1 MLYIVDNRTFRR
13 LAYEVLERNPTK
25 EDVRVFFGRLATEL
39 AKRGLAV
46 KGVTTDG
53 SPLYPDAITATC
65 PWARHQVCEFHVI
78 KEINKAV
85 IRALAKLRKELA
97 GEKPQLSK
105 GRPSKANR
113 ALARKAQRIEKRI
126 TELFDNRS
134 LFVKRELSDSERA
147 VLKRI
152 ARGQPAL
159 QALRP
164 IVEEVYRLFDRRCR
178 TQTALA
184 KLAKLRKK
192 VQRFVPLQRALKKL
206 WSPNLEKALTF
217 LDDKLLPSTSNAVE
231 RANRRHRKMQKSVY
245 RVRTCRHVSQR
256 ISLDMIREARAVRR
270 YQAMT
275 TLHRKRTPLRAHKPR
290 RRPAPTPVCLPR
302 LPAQRKKTG

>member
-13 LAYEVLERNPTK
+13 LAKEVLERNPTK
-25 EDVRVFFGRLATEL
+25 EDVSAFFGRFATEL
-39 AKRGLAV
+39 AKRGLSV

-53 SPLYPDAITATC
+53 SPLYPDALTAIF

-85 IRALAKLRKELA
+85 IRTVAKLRKELA

-105 GRPSKANR
+105 GRPSKATR
-113 ALARKAQRIEKRI
+113 ALARKAKRIQDRI
-126 TELFDNRS
+126 TELFENRS

-147 VLKRI
+147 GLKRI
-152 ARGQPAL
+152 TRGSPAL
-159 QALRP
+159 RALRP
-164 IVEEVYRLFDRRCR
+164 IIEEVYRLFDRRCR
-178 TQTALA
+178 THTALA

-192 VQRFVPLQRALKKL
+192 VQRFEPLQKALKKL

-217 LDDKLLPSTSNAVE
+217 LDDELLPSTSNAVE
-231 RANRRHRKMQKSVY
+231 RTNRRHRKMQKSIY
-245 RVRTCRHVSQR
+245 RVRTSRHVSQR

-270 YQAMT
+270 HHAMH
-275 TLHRKRTPLRAHKPR
+275 TLHRKRTPLRAHKPKR
-290 RRPAPTPVCLPR
+290 RRRLTPVRLPR
-302 LPAQRKKTG
+302 PQQRKKAG

>member
-25 EDVRVFFGRLATEL
+25 EDVGAFFGRFAEEL
-39 AKRGLAV
+39 VKRGLSV

-53 SPLYPDAITATC
+53 SPLYPDAIMANF
-65 PWARHQVCEFHVI
+65 PGARHQVCEFHAI

-85 IRALAKLRKELA
+85 IRALAKVRKRLA
-97 GEKPQLSK
+97 QEKPQLPK
-105 GRPSKANR
+105 GRPAKEKR
-113 ALARKAQRIEKRI
+113 ALARKARRIQEHI
-126 TELFDNRS
+126 AELFENRS
-134 LFVKRELSDSERA
+134 LFVKHELSASERTTLA
-147 VLKRI
+147 RITRGHPELRVLR
-152 ARGQPAL
+152 Q
-159 QALRP
+159 

-192 VQRFVPLQRALKKL
+192 VRRFVPLQRALKKL

-231 RANRRHRKMQKSVY
+231 RTNRRHRKMQKSVY
-245 RVRTCRHVSQR
+245 RVRTRRHVSQR
-256 ISLDMIREARAVRR
+256 IAMDMLREARAVRR
-270 YQAMT
+270 HQALRS
-275 TLHRKRTPLRAHKPR
+275 LHRDRTPPRAHKSKR
-290 RRPAPTPVCLPR
+290 RRRLTPVRLPR
-302 LPAQRKKTG
+302 PQQRKKAG